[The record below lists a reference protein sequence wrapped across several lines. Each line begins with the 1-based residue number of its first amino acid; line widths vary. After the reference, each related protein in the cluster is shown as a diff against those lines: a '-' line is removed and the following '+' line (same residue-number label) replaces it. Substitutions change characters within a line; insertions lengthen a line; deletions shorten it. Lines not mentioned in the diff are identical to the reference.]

1 MIDDVDSPR
10 VFDVFGEISQE
21 SGINSIDKIN
31 ISKMYLAILTIQVSP
46 DLLVAWKRL
55 EKEIIKYK

>member
-21 SGINSIDKIN
+21 SGTNSIDKIN
-31 ISKMYLAILTIQVSP
+31 ISKMYLAILTIQVSGF
-46 DLLVAWKRL
+46 VGCM
-55 EKEIIKYK
+55 Y